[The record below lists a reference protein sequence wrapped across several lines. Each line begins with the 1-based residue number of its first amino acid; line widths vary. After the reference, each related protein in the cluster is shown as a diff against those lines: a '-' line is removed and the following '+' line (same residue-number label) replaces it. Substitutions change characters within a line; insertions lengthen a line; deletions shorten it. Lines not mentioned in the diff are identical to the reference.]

1 MNTKIALTV
10 QKTGQRIIVVAH
22 DSGDGETIYHC
33 PFCGSGQ
40 IIARSDGTID
50 CEFCHTM
57 FTVQV
62 QPEYPAFPQTINGQ
76 PVQVPGM
83 PGQIDSPVGA
93 PADPNA
99 PMDPSQV
106 GAPPA
111 DGDGDGAVDADG
123 DGEDDDFAAP
133 ASASNQPPW
142 LKGSALV
149 TATGARL
156 DPEDFVAHLAIKHA
170 PDKAAVI
177 EQVRAR
183 RKS

>member
-1 MNTKIALTV
+1 
-10 QKTGQRIIVVAH
+10 
-22 DSGDGETIYHC
+22 
-33 PFCGSGQ
+33 
-40 IIARSDGTID
+40 
-50 CEFCHTM
+50 M

-62 QPEYPAFPQTINGQ
+62 QPEYPAFPQTINGM

-83 PGQIDSPVGA
+83 PGQIDDPVGA
-93 PADPNA
+93 QPDPNA

-106 GAPPA
+106 GAPQ
-111 DGDGDGAVDADG
+111 DGDGDGAVDADA
-123 DGEDDDFAAP
+123 DGQDDDFQAP
-133 ASASNQPPW
+133 ASADNQPPW

-149 TATGARL
+149 TAAGKRL